1 MERRS
6 VPPPPT
12 LEPDLGPRTT
22 DNPFDETRFVAG
34 VDGTKLFVR
43 SSQDSPP
50 QALRSY
56 FCDGIGCDGF
66 IWKYLFE
73 RIHAV
78 TELTHWHYRGHG
90 RSAFPLDAE
99 RCSIEDNAGDLNA
112 VRAELSGPLGA
123 GHVGKQGDVLFGHSM
138 GVQVALEAYH
148 REPDNV
154 RAMVLL
160 CGSSGKV
167 THTFR
172 NVPILEALLPPLTR
186 FVEKY
191 PDVIRAAWSR
201 VPHEMALKIALKMGD
216 FDSENFKLE
225 NVLPYM
231 EHMSNVDIP
240 FFLRMLASAG
250 VHSADEHLAA
260 IKVPVLVLAG
270 ENDTFTPAWLSRQM
284 AERIPNA
291 EYVEIKGGSHV
302 SPIEQPTLVAD
313 HVDEFLRKHLA

>member
-6 VPPPPT
+6 VPPPPLVESDVT
-12 LEPDLGPRTT
+12 SRTT
-22 DNPFDETRFVAG
+22 ALPFDETRFVSG

-43 SSQDSPP
+43 SSQDAPP
-50 QALRSY
+50 KALRSF

-66 IWKYLFE
+66 IWKYLFP
-73 RIHAV
+73 RVHAV
-78 TELTHWHYRGHG
+78 TELSHWHYRGHG
-90 RSAFPLDAE
+90 RSAFPTDAE
-99 RCSIEDNAGDLNA
+99 RCTIEDNAEDLNA
-112 VRAELSGPLGA
+112 VRADVRTAQSLP
-123 GHVGKQGDVLFGHSM
+123 QGEVLFGHSM
-138 GVQVALEAYH
+138 GVQVCLEAYH
-148 REPDNV
+148 RAPENV

-172 NVPILEALLPPLTR
+172 NVPILEALLPPLSR
-186 FVEKY
+186 FVDKY
-191 PDVIRAAWSR
+191 PDVIRAVWSR

-216 FDSENFKLE
+216 FDSEHFKLE

-250 VHSADEHLAA
+250 AHSAEASLSS
-260 IKVPVLVLAG
+260 IRVPVLVVAG

-284 AERIPNA
+284 AESIPGA
-291 EYVEIKGGSHV
+291 EYVEVKGGSHV
-302 SPIEQPTLVAD
+302 SPIEQPQLVCGQ
-313 HVDEFLRKHLA
+313 VDAFLRKHLL

>member
-6 VPPPPT
+6 VPPPPI
-12 LEPDLGPRTT
+12 LESDSTSRTEGT
-22 DNPFDETRFVAG
+22 SFDETRFVAG

-43 SSQDSPP
+43 SSQDVPP
-50 QALRSY
+50 KALRSY

-66 IWKYLFE
+66 IWKYLFPPV
-73 RIHAV
+73 HAV
-78 TELTHWHYRGHG
+78 TELSHWHYRGHG
-90 RSAFPLDAE
+90 RSAFPADAG
-99 RCSIEDNAGDLNA
+99 RCTIEDNAGDLNA
-112 VRAELSGPLGA
+112 VRSELSA
-123 GHVGKQGDVLFGHSM
+123 ATHQGDVLFGHSM

-148 REPDNV
+148 RAPENV

-172 NVPILEALLPPLTR
+172 NVPILEALLPPLSR
-186 FVEKY
+186 FVDKY
-191 PDVIRAAWSR
+191 PDVIRAVWSR

-216 FDSENFKLE
+216 FDSEHFKLE

-250 VHSADEHLAA
+250 AHSAEAHLAA
-260 IKVPVLVLAG
+260 INVPVLVVAG

-284 AERIPNA
+284 AESIPNA
-291 EYVEIKGGSHV
+291 EYVEVKGGSHV
-302 SPIEQPTLVAD
+302 SPIEQPQLVCD
-313 HVDEFLRKHLA
+313 QVDTFLRKHLL

>member
-6 VPPPPT
+6 VPPPPI
-12 LEPDLGPRTT
+12 LESDVAPRTA
-22 DNPFDETRFVAG
+22 DPPFDETRFVPG
-34 VDGTKLFVR
+34 TDGTRLFVR
-43 SSQDSPP
+43 STRGVPP
-50 QALRSY
+50 KALRSY

-66 IWKYLFE
+66 IWKYLFD
-73 RIHAV
+73 RIHTV
-78 TELTHWHYRGHG
+78 TELSHWHYRGHG
-90 RSAFPLDAE
+90 RSAFPVDAE
-99 RCSIEDNAGDLNA
+99 RCTIEDNARDFNA
-112 VRAELSGPLGA
+112 VRKVLSA
-123 GHVGKQGDVLFGHSM
+123 GRRGDVLFGHSM

-148 REPDNV
+148 AAPENV
-154 RAMVLL
+154 RALVLV

-172 NVPILEALLPPLTR
+172 NVPILEALLPPLSR

-191 PDVIRAAWSR
+191 PDVIRAVWSR

-216 FDSENFKLE
+216 FDSEHFKLE

-250 VHSADEHLAA
+250 AHSADAYLAA
-260 IKVPVLVLAG
+260 IDVPVLVIAG

-284 AERIPNA
+284 AESIPGA
-291 EYVEIKGGSHV
+291 EYVEVKGGSHV
-302 SPIEQPTLVAD
+302 SPIEQPDLVGARID
-313 HVDEFLRKHLA
+313 AFLRKHLV

>member
-6 VPPPPT
+6 VPPPPI
-12 LEPDLGPRTT
+12 LESDSIPRSTGA
-22 DNPFDETRFVAG
+22 PFDETRFVAG

-43 SSQDSPP
+43 SSQDAPP
-50 QALRSY
+50 KPLRSY

-78 TELTHWHYRGHG
+78 TELSHWHYRGHG
-90 RSAFPLDAE
+90 RSAFPANAE
-99 RCSIEDNAGDLNA
+99 RCTVEDNARDLNA
-112 VRAELSGPLGA
+112 VRTALSAPRASA
-123 GHVGKQGDVLFGHSM
+123 GKGQGDVLFGHSM

-148 REPDNV
+148 YAPENV

-172 NVPILEALLPPLTR
+172 NVPILEALLPPLSR
-186 FVEKY
+186 FVDKY
-191 PDVIRAAWSR
+191 PDVIRAVWSR

-216 FDSENFKLE
+216 FDSEHFKLE

-250 VHSADEHLAA
+250 EHSADVHLPS
-260 IKVPVLVLAG
+260 IDVPVLVVAG

-284 AERIPNA
+284 AESIPGA
-291 EYVEIKGGSHV
+291 EYVEVKGGSHV
-302 SPIEQPTLVAD
+302 SPIEQPQLVAD
-313 HVDEFLRKHLA
+313 HVDAFLRKHLV